1 MSLTREQKRR
11 KQRIRANLTGL
22 AVLAGAVAAGALLGA
37 GTAYSITEPVQPA
50 KATFRPV
57 VVRVEP
63 TEQVEAEKPELVI
76 ENPTPLSDDLYL
88 EVCSSSESNQIP
100 LYLALGLIEVE
111 SSFDPYAVSPKGC
124 YGLFQINPKYH
135 PSDLS
140 PKENI
145 KYGIEFL
152 SILLEQYDDTE
163 AALTAYNAG
172 HDTGDREYAQKVLES
187 AEKWESVVYAT
198 AP

>member
-1 MSLTREQKRR
+1 MSMTREQKRR
-11 KQRIRANLTGL
+11 RQRIKANLKG
-22 AVLAGAVAAGALLGA
+22 AGFLICAMAAGALLGGGA
-37 GTAYSITEPVQPA
+37 AYNITAVQEPYDT
-50 KATFRPV
+50 TFRPV
-57 VVRVEP
+57 VVRAEP
-63 TEQVEAEKPELVI
+63 TEHVKTEDPEFVI

-198 AP
+198 

>member
-11 KQRIRANLTGL
+11 RQRIRANLTGL
-22 AVLAGAVAAGALLGA
+22 VVLAGAMAAGALLGGGA
-37 GTAYSITEPVQPA
+37 AYRITEPVQPA
-50 KATFRPV
+50 KATFRSV
-57 VVRVEP
+57 VVQTMAELYEEP
-63 TEQVEAEKPELVI
+63 EEPELVI

-135 PSDLS
+135 PSNLS

-152 SILLEQYDDTE
+152 SILLEQYGDTE

-172 HDTGDREYAQKVLES
+172 HDTGNREYAQKVLES

-198 AP
+198 